1 MLSRY
6 AMPPTPD
13 SEPPPGKYTLRQRPA
28 EIPKT
33 DSAGHPVNLGDLLD
47 SAAAS
52 PRPHANA
59 APPAPRPPVPAA
71 NDVYAMLRDSRSR
84 KTGGEIA
91 PPRRSNRRRNDFF
104 LLLVLGCA
112 ALAGAAVLIGPNP
125 LVLLFT
131 AGAAFAY
138 TLALGWIMWFVM
150 DRY

>member
-1 MLSRY
+1 
-6 AMPPTPD
+6 MPFNPD
-13 SEPPPGKYTLRQRPA
+13 SEPPPRKYTLRQRPA
-28 EIPKT
+28 DIQKNDVT
-33 DSAGHPVNLGDLLD
+33 GNRVNLGDLLD
-47 SAAAS
+47 SAAS

-59 APPAPRPPVPAA
+59 TPPVPRPPAPAA
-71 NDVYAMLRDSRSR
+71 NDVYAILRDSRSR
-84 KTGGEIA
+84 EAEPEFT
-91 PPRRSNRRRNDFF
+91 PPRRPNRRLTDFL
-104 LLLVLGCA
+104 LLLVLGYA